1 MDIIKM
7 PANSIVLSLTSE
19 EASKLY
25 NLTCFFNRAS
35 RRKQI
40 DSLVGDGTKQMN
52 SNLQHILFEQG
63 VKPDYDETEVGK

>member
-1 MDIIKM
+1 MNIVKM

-35 RRKQI
+35 QRGQI
-40 DSLVGDGTKQMN
+40 DHLVGNGTGRMN
-52 SNLQHILFEQG
+52 SNLQRILFEQG
-63 VKPDYDETEVGK
+63 IEPDYDKAEGG